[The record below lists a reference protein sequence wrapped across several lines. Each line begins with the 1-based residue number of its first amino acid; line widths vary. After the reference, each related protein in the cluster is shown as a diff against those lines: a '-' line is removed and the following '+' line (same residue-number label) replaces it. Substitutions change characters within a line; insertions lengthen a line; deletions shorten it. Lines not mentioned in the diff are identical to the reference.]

1 MAARATIYDFF
12 VLAFLPCLPFPCFV
26 ARQLW
31 HPVSNGGF
39 IECQVEHV
47 RAKCVPTLPPLA
59 DEEEPPLPSLSSLL
73 RSLEL
78 DAYEEAVNTHLSDET
93 EDLID
98 AYLHDGKQLHADL
111 LEHAGLK
118 VTEIERLL
126 AELHSLGAT
135 EGFAKRISMP
145 RRSMATT

>member
-12 VLAFLPCLPFPCFV
+12 FLAFLPCLPFPCFV

-59 DEEEPPLPSLSSLL
+59 DELAG
-73 RSLEL
+73 RFM
-78 DAYEEAVNTHLSDET
+78 
-93 EDLID
+93 ID
-98 AYLHDGKQLHADL
+98 KMNS
-111 LEHAGLK
+111 K
-118 VTEIERLL
+118 MNRC
-126 AELHSLGAT
+126 
-135 EGFAKRISMP
+135 
-145 RRSMATT
+145 MA